1 MHELIRKEKPK
12 FNQAK
17 PPNSKYRLKIYNF
30 IKHQAFDPF
39 ILSLIMINILTM
51 ALEYEEAK
59 QDYLNVLSQINLC
72 LTLVFI
78 GECVLKLIAFGVH
91 VFFLDPWN

>member
-1 MHELIRKEKPK
+1 
-12 FNQAK
+12 
-17 PPNSKYRLKIYNF
+17 
-30 IKHQAFDPF
+30 
-39 ILSLIMINILTM
+39 M

-91 VFFLDPWN
+91 VFFLDPWNQFDFFVVVSSLVDIGMEQIGAN

>member
-1 MHELIRKEKPK
+1 
-12 FNQAK
+12 
-17 PPNSKYRLKIYNF
+17 
-30 IKHQAFDPF
+30 
-39 ILSLIMINILTM
+39 MINILTM